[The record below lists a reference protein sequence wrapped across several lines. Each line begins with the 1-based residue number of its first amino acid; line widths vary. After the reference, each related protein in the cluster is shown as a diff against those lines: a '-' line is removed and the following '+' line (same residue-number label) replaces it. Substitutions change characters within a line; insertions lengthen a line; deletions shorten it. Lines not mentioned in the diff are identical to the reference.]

1 MAYMMLIIEKPGDRV
16 ARGEDEG
23 RALYDQMLR
32 VGADLSSG
40 GLLTMSQALKSDASG
55 ARITKQGESFA
66 VRDDPIA
73 EARELVGGYF
83 C

>member
-1 MAYMMLIIEKPGDRV
+1 
-16 ARGEDEG
+16 
-23 RALYDQMLR
+23 MLR